1 MRPRAVIF
9 DLWDTLVMWPVDE
22 GVAHRN
28 ALRERLGVTEEE
40 FERRWTGTYRE
51 RQTGTLADAYA
62 ALGVTDGD
70 IATYV
75 DERTEVTRRVLRPR
89 EGALDTLDELG
100 RRGVP
105 RGLISMCSEDV
116 PVVWP
121 DTEFAERF
129 EVATFSATCGL
140 VKPEPEIYLHTAA
153 ELGVDPTEC
162 YFVGDGANDELRG
175 AQDVGMTPVLVRHAG
190 REPYWPEVRD
200 WNGLGI
206 TELPEVLDLL

>member
-22 GVAHRN
+22 GVTHRRT
-28 ALRERLGVTEEE
+28 LRERLGVTEEE
-40 FERRWTGTYRE
+40 FEHRWMDTYRA
-51 RQTGTLADAYA
+51 RQTGPLAEAYA
-62 ALGVTDGD
+62 ALGVADAD
-70 IATYV
+70 IASYV
-75 DERTEVTRRVLRPR
+75 DERTDVTRRVLRPR
-89 EGALDTLDELG
+89 DGAIATLDELG

-121 DTEFAERF
+121 DTELAARF
-129 EVATFSATCGL
+129 EVATFSASCGL
-140 VKPEPEIYLHTAA
+140 VKPEPEIYVHTAG
-153 ELGVDPTEC
+153 ELGVEPSEC
-162 YFVGDGANDELRG
+162 FFVGDGANDELRG

-200 WNGLGI
+200 WSGLSI

>member
-1 MRPRAVIF
+1 VIF

-22 GVAHRN
+22 GVAHRV
-28 ALRERLGVTEEE
+28 ALRERLGVSEEE
-40 FERRWTGTYRE
+40 FERRWMDTYRA
-51 RQTGTLADAYA
+51 RQTGPLADAYA

-70 IATYV
+70 IASYV
-75 DERTEVTRRVLRPR
+75 DERTEVTRRVLHPR

-105 RGLISMCSEDV
+105 RGMISMCSEDV

-121 DTEFAERF
+121 DSDFAHRF
-129 EVATFSATCGL
+129 EAATFSASCGL

-153 ELGVDPTEC
+153 ELDVDPNEC

-175 AQDVGMTPVLVRHAG
+175 AQAVGMTPVLVRHAG

-200 WNGLGI
+200 WNGLSI